1 MSEFEKAENLEPVEG
16 KEKTGIEPETDPER
30 DENPTEEKKY
40 TDADLDRIIAK
51 RIARER
57 NRLSKMF
64 KDEQEES
71 DMEKRERDI
80 TRRELKADARER
92 LSDAG
97 YPVALADIL
106 NYEDNDAFEE
116 SYEQVT
122 DIFTKALGKQL
133 KKAFSG
139 GTPKASMSPAAD
151 SLDDKIRQ
159 AFARDVK

>member
-1 MSEFEKAENLEPVEG
+1 MSEFKKAENLEPVEG
-16 KEKTGIEPETDPER
+16 KEKTGIEPETDQER
-30 DENPTEEKKY
+30 DENPEEEKKY

-57 NRLSKMF
+57 NRLSKML

-80 TRRELKADARER
+80 TRREFKADARER

-97 YPVALADIL
+97 YPVAIADIL

-116 SYEQVT
+116 SYKRVT
-122 DIFTKALGKQL
+122 DIFSEVVSKQL
-133 KKAFSG
+133 RKAFAG
-139 GTPKASMSPAAD
+139 NTPKASMSPAAD